1 LKTFLALLHRDLYVI
16 GKSLPFL
23 LLGTMTQPILLV
35 LVFGNIL
42 PRLGLV
48 SDAFS
53 TAMLPGLMSISI
65 LMAGV
70 QSVLMPLV
78 TDLGGSREVDE
89 RLLAPI
95 SVREVALGKIVAG
108 SLHATLAGLLA
119 LPVMVFLMHRLAGS
133 NISPN
138 WVVLLPFTILAG
150 LMSAAFGLTLGT
162 AIQQRFTGLLFA
174 VILGPMM
181 MFGCAYYPWASL
193 RVMGVLQ
200 YVFLINPLTFMSES
214 MRYAVTPNV
223 EHMPLPLLLGG
234 MVLFTVFFALLGA
247 RNFER
252 RTIL

>member
-1 LKTFLALLHRDLYVI
+1 LKTFMALLYRDLYVI

-23 LLGTMTQPILLV
+23 LLGTMTQPILIV

-48 SDAFS
+48 SDAFG

-78 TDLGGSREVDE
+78 VDLGGSREVDE

-95 SVREVALGKIVAG
+95 SVREVAFGKILAG
-108 SLHATLAGLLA
+108 SVHATLAGVLA

-133 NISPN
+133 TVRPN
-138 WVVLLPFTILAG
+138 WLALPPFAILGGLL
-150 LMSAAFGLTLGT
+150 SAAFGLTLGT

-193 RVMGVLQ
+193 GVMGPLQ
-200 YVFLINPLTFMSES
+200 YVFLLNPLTFMSES

-223 EHMPLPLLLGG
+223 PHMPLPLLLGG
-234 MVLFTVFFALLGA
+234 TVFFTAFFALVGA